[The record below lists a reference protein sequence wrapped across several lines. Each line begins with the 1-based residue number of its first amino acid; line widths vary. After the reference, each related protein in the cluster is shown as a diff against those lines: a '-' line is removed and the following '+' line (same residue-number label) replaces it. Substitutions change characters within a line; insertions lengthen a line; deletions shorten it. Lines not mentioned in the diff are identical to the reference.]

1 MPVRD
6 KPTPEAKELNKEKPE
21 GKKQNKPQ
29 PEGTPLDKQLPPA
42 VNPENVIKIGEEE
55 FEIKPTKLKY
65 QRNRTAAAYRLLD
78 LYPLPDLLSVDKGV
92 LDPDRDGDEIV
103 YDFMTAVFDSD
114 DIVRRLY
121 DQMDSD
127 TIDRAVKIFKRL
139 NHITEKEE
147 QAKNREAKETKK

>member
-1 MPVRD
+1 MPVKD
-6 KPTPEAKELNKEKPE
+6 KPTPEGKELNKAQPE
-21 GKKQNKPQ
+21 GKKLDKAQ
-29 PEGTPLDKQLPPA
+29 PEAKKLDKQMPPA
-42 VNPENVIKIGEEE
+42 VNPENIIRINDEE

-78 LYPLPDLLSVDKGV
+78 IYPLPDLLSVDKGV

-103 YDFMTAVFDSD
+103 YDFMIAVFDND

-139 NHITEKEE
+139 NHIDEKEE